1 MELVRTRTWER
12 GCERPFYGIRV
23 ETRSKG
29 KRDTND
35 LLEKDCRKRKRQSE
49 VEELECGLT
58 SDDDDDDDDTHRT

>member
-58 SDDDDDDDDTHRT
+58 SDVDDDDDDTHRT

>member
-1 MELVRTRTWER
+1 MELVRTRTRER

-58 SDDDDDDDDTHRT
+58 SDDEDDDDDTHRT

>member
-58 SDDDDDDDDTHRT
+58 SDDEDDDDDTHRT